1 MKRRTVAWAILPLS
15 MALAASGFAGKS
27 EELKWADVPANV
39 QKTISQHMHG
49 GDIEEI
55 KKETRTI
62 DGKSRVIYE
71 TKVRKPGP
79 SGKILE
85 IEVDENG
92 KLVELED
99 E

>member
-1 MKRRTVAWAILPLS
+1 MRTRIIAWAALPLI
-15 MALAASGFAGKS
+15 MIYGGSGFAGNS
-27 EELKWADVPANV
+27 EELKWANVPPNI
-39 QKTISQHMHG
+39 QKTISQYM
-49 GDIEEI
+49 GDGQIEEI
-55 KKETRTI
+55 KKATRTL

-71 TKVRKPGP
+71 TKVRKAGP

-99 E
+99 D

>member
-1 MKRRTVAWAILPLS
+1 MRTRIIAWAALPLIMIYGS
-15 MALAASGFAGKS
+15 SGFAGKS
-27 EELKWADVPANV
+27 EELKWANVPPNI
-39 QKTISQHMHG
+39 QKTISQYM
-49 GDIEEI
+49 GDGQIEEI
-55 KKETRTI
+55 KKATRTL

-71 TKVRKPGP
+71 TKVRKAGP

-99 E
+99 D

>member
-1 MKRRTVAWAILPLS
+1 MRTRIIAWAALPLI
-15 MALAASGFAGKS
+15 MAYASSGLAGKS
-27 EELKWADVPANV
+27 EELKWVDVPPNI
-39 QKTISQHMHG
+39 QKTISQYR
-49 GDIEEI
+49 GDGEIEEI
-55 KKETRTI
+55 KKATRTLE
-62 DGKSRVIYE
+62 GKSRVIYE

-99 E
+99 D